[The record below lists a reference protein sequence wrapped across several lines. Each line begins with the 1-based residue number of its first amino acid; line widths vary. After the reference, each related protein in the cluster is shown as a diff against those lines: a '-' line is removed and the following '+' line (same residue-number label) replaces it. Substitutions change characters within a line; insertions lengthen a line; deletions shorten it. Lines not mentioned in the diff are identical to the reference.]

1 MSQSLQLLD
10 QAFQLGRLEREALRG
25 KNSDLAVELSEQRQA
40 LTQKAWENLGE
51 SDRPAYLDR
60 LLRIA
65 DLQKELSELART
77 AHSSILSA
85 LQGSRRQKKRLSGY
99 QRTIALSLQ

>member
-1 MSQSLQLLD
+1 MSRALQLLD

-25 KNSDLAVELSEQRQA
+25 KNYDLAVELSEQRQT
-40 LTQKAWENLGE
+40 LTEQAWASLRQE
-51 SDRPAYLDR
+51 DRSAYRER
-60 LLRIA
+60 LLRILN
-65 DLQKELSELART
+65 LQKELGGLART

>member
-1 MSQSLQLLD
+1 MSRALQMLD

-25 KNSDLAVELSEQRQA
+25 KKYDLALELSEQRQE
-40 LTQKAWENLGE
+40 LTEEAWANLCQE
-51 SDRPAYLDR
+51 DRPAYLER

-77 AHSSILSA
+77 AHGSILSA

>member
-1 MSQSLQLLD
+1 MSRALQLLD

-25 KNSDLAVELSEQRQA
+25 KNYDLAVELSAQRQA
-40 LTQKAWENLGE
+40 LTQEAWTSLRQE
-51 SDRPAYLDR
+51 DKTAYRER
-60 LLRIA
+60 LLRIT
-65 DLQKELSELART
+65 DLQKELSDLART

>member
-1 MSQSLQLLD
+1 MSRALQLLD

-25 KNSDLAVELSEQRQA
+25 KNYTLAVELSAQRQT
-40 LTQKAWENLGE
+40 LTDQAWENLCQE
-51 SDRPAYLDR
+51 DRPAYLER

-65 DLQKELSELART
+65 DLQKELGELARS

>member
-1 MSQSLQLLD
+1 MSRALQLLD

-25 KNSDLAVELSEQRQA
+25 KNYDLAVELSEQRQA
-40 LTQKAWENLGE
+40 LTQEAWDNLGQE
-51 SDRPAYLDR
+51 DRPAYLER
-60 LLRIA
+60 LLRSA
-65 DLQKELSELART
+65 DRQKELSGLARS